1 LPEDLLTLFILRI
14 FRIPGLLTRRAR
26 GAAGGDR
33 LLLSGDRRIDIRGRR
48 TIEGLAVIDAG
59 RRRRAPSP
67 AGLHGRRHLL
77 QLDVPALLFEKS
89 CDFLAHFLGR
99 LALCATVDHPF
110 EAIHRLVGARNAL
123 EQLKADT
130 DNDAAYSKL
139 IEECGGEL
147 GVIDNVISF
156 AMMADTIGD
165 HLTHNNVWAYD
176 VAEAFGWRLVEL
188 LRGNWPDALVSANAL
203 SEILIAAEYDVD
215 EVIDAIG
222 RYLASPK

>member
-1 LPEDLLTLFILRI
+1 MKKRTKTEPLTV
-14 FRIPGLLTRRAR
+14 AYM
-26 GAAGGDR
+26 
-33 LLLSGDRRIDIRGRR
+33 
-48 TIEGLAVIDAG
+48 
-59 RRRRAPSP
+59 
-67 AGLHGRRHLL
+67 
-77 QLDVPALLFEKS
+77 
-89 CDFLAHFLGR
+89 
-99 LALCATVDHPF
+99 
-110 EAIHRLVGARNAL
+110 AIGARNAL

-203 SEILIAAEYDVD
+203 SEILIEAEYDAD
-215 EVIDAIG
+215 EVVNAVG
-222 RYLASPK
+222 KYLASPK